1 MKIRVL
7 AAGAGLALVLAGC
20 GGGST
25 PAAAPT
31 PAAPEPRELT
41 VFAAASLNETF
52 TELAKQFETDNPG
65 VTVKFN
71 FAGSSDLAQQI
82 VNGAPADVFASASD
96 ATMKTVTDAG
106 RSAAAADDLRD
117 ERPGDRDCAR
127 QPQGHHRPSP
137 TSRSPTSRSSCA
149 RPQVPCGAAAEKIEK
164 STGVTL
170 SPVSEEPDVKSTLG
184 KVTSGDADAG
194 LVYVTDVPA
203 AGAGVRGRHV
213 PGGSQ
218 ATTNYPIA
226 SGHGGAAGRAGR
238 GVPGTGDRRGRAE
251 GARGGGLRRPHDAGT
266 GGGRRSRYGRGG
278 PTTTR
283 PVSACPGCCGSRPA
297 SRSR

>member
-52 TELAKQFETDNPG
+52 TELGTQFETDNPG

-106 RSAAAADDLRD
+106 RGAAAPVIFATNVLEIATVPGNPKGITTFADLAKPDLKVVV
-117 ERPGDRDCAR
+117 CA
-127 QPQGHHRPSP
+127 
-137 TSRSPTSRSSCA
+137 
-149 RPQVPCGAAAEKIEK
+149 PQVPCGAAAEKIEK

-194 LVYVTDVPA
+194 LVYVTDVQA
-203 AGAGVRGRHV
+203 AGAGVEGV
-213 PGGSQ
+213 TFPEASQ

-226 SGHGGAAGRAGR
+226 VVTEAPQAELAAAFQELVTGEAGQKALGAAGF
-238 GVPGTGDRRGRAE
+238 GT
-251 GARGGGLRRPHDAGT
+251 
-266 GGGRRSRYGRGG
+266 S
-278 PTTTR
+278 
-283 PVSACPGCCGSRPA
+283 
-297 SRSR
+297 